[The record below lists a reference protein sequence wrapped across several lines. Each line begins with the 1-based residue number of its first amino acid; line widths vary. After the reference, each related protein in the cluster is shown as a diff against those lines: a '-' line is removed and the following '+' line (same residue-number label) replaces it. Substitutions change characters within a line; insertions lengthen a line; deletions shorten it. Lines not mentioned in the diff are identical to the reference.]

1 MHYRW
6 VLLYLILNDL
16 EEKHNMYEYYEF
28 SVEEID
34 KNRKFYQLPETCTP
48 VDINNIVD
56 GGLYMASPE
65 QGEMLLVTF
74 NNNECHVL
82 KIDMVLYLRFTID
95 SGVNSLWKNI
105 DEIYERVGSYI
116 DVFKYLAL

>member
-1 MHYRW
+1 M
-6 VLLYLILNDL
+6 LIYLILNDL
-16 EEKHNMYEYYEF
+16 EKKHNMYEYYEF

-34 KNRKFYQLPETCTP
+34 KNHKLFYQIPETCAP